1 MKYNLIK
8 LQQEMAHLEAV
19 LEQRGNQPSG
29 HSPSLLADPRAL
41 EDLPDLEPNM
51 SGAGV

>member
-29 HSPSLLADPRAL
+29 HSPSLLADPCAL

>member
-1 MKYNLIK
+1 MKDNLIK

-19 LEQRGNQPSG
+19 LEQHGDPPSG

-41 EDLPDLEPNM
+41 EDMPDREQNM
-51 SGAGV
+51 SETGV